1 MPSLNLPGCRISFST
16 PDAEASALELN
27 GDRTRCLVKCT
38 SAWLYAHLLPDDL
51 AEARLKLAYDF
62 PHAAG
67 AQDFDVSGICRNR
80 GTDPEY

>member
-51 AEARLKLAYDF
+51 AE
-62 PHAAG
+62 
-67 AQDFDVSGICRNR
+67 VGIPTIATTHSDGPRPPVPNDR
-80 GTDPEY
+80 DQQ